1 MNPTKRNP
9 LKGIVSFLGLNKT
22 ILTMLIMVIF
32 LGLGEKMAER
42 FLPLYIVAL
51 GGSSIF
57 VGILNGMD
65 NLLSALYSF
74 PGGYLSDKIGY
85 KKSLIAF
92 IVMAMIGYLIV
103 IIFPGWKAV
112 LVGAIFFISWTAISL
127 PSVMSLVSKS
137 VKKEKQTMG
146 VSLHS
151 LVRRI
156 PMGLGPIL
164 GGVLIGIYGKV
175 IGVKVA
181 FVCAFILG
189 LISIFFIKKYMAE
202 DSEIKGKGM
211 SIKESFSRINP
222 DLRVLLVSDI
232 LIRFA
237 EQIPYAFVVL
247 WVVDNLHFSALQFG
261 LLTSIEMATAMIVY
275 IPIAFLADKYGKK
288 PFVVITFGFFTIFPP
303 FIYYSRTFEML
314 VFAFIIRGLKE
325 FGEPTRKSLILDL
338 APTDAKA
345 STFGSYYLIRDVI
358 VSIAALAA
366 GFLWSISP
374 KVNFMT
380 AFAFGVAGTLFFL
393 IFGKENKGNREKS
406 LISN

>member
-1 MNPTKRNP
+1 MNSTKRKP

-57 VGILNGMD
+57 VGLLNGMD

-92 IVMAMIGYLIV
+92 IIMAMIGYLIV

-127 PSVMSLVSKS
+127 PSIMSLVSKS

-181 FVCAFILG
+181 FACAFILG

-202 DSEIKGKGM
+202 DPEIKGKGM
-211 SIKESFSRINP
+211 SIKESFSSINP
-222 DLRVLLVSDI
+222 NLRVLLVSDI

-247 WVVDNLHFSALQFG
+247 WVVDNLHFSALKFG

-288 PFVVITFGFFTIFPP
+288 PFVVITFGFFTIFPL

-345 STFGSYYLIRDVI
+345 STFGTYYLFRDVI
-358 VSIAALAA
+358 VSIAAFAA

-393 IFGKENKGNREKS
+393 IFGKENKRNREKS

>member
-1 MNPTKRNP
+1 MDSTKRNP

-22 ILTMLIMVIF
+22 ILTMLTMVIF

-57 VGILNGMD
+57 VGLLNGMD

-103 IIFPGWKAV
+103 IIFHGYQAV
-112 LVGAIFFISWTAISL
+112 LIGAVFFISWTAISL
-127 PSVMSLVSKS
+127 PSIMSLVSKS

-164 GGVLIGIYGKV
+164 GGVLIGVYGKV
-175 IGVKVA
+175 LGVKVA
-181 FVCAFILG
+181 FACAFILG

-202 DSEIKGKGM
+202 DPEIRGKGM
-211 SIKESFSRINP
+211 SIKESFSGINP

-261 LLTSIEMATAMIVY
+261 LLTSIEMATAMAVY

-288 PFVVITFGFFTIFPP
+288 PFVVITFGFFTIFPL

-338 APTDAKA
+338 APADAKA
-345 STFGSYYLIRDVI
+345 STFGTYYLIRDVI
-358 VSIAALAA
+358 VSIAAFAA

-374 KVNFMT
+374 KLNFMT
-380 AFAFGVAGTLFFL
+380 AFAFGIAGTLFFF
-393 IFGKENKGNREKS
+393 IFGKEKVKNPQEV
-406 LISN
+406 

>member
-1 MNPTKRNP
+1 MKRNL

-57 VGILNGMD
+57 VAFLNGMD

-74 PGGYLSDKIGY
+74 PGGYLSDRIGY
-85 KKSLIAF
+85 KKSLIVF
-92 IVMAMIGYLIV
+92 IIMAIIGYLIV
-103 IIFPGWKAV
+103 IVFPGWQAV
-112 LVGAIFFISWTAISL
+112 LVGAVFFISWSAISL
-127 PSVMSLVSKS
+127 PAIMSLVSKA

-175 IGVKVA
+175 LGVKIAFACA
-181 FVCAFILG
+181 FVLAILSIIFIRR
-189 LISIFFIKKYMAE
+189 FMAE
-202 DSEIKGKGM
+202 DTEIKGKGM
-211 SIKESFSRINP
+211 SFKESFSSINP

-247 WVVDNLHFSALQFG
+247 WVVNKLHFSALQFG
-261 LLTSIEMATAMIVY
+261 LLTGIEMATAMVVY
-275 IPIAFLADKYGKK
+275 IPIAFLADKYNKK
-288 PFVVITFGFFTIFPP
+288 PFVVITFGFFTIFPL
-303 FIYYSRTFEML
+303 FIYYSRTFKML

-325 FGEPTRKSLILDL
+325 FGEPTRKSLILDFAL
-338 APTDAKA
+338 PDTKA
-345 STFGSYYLIRDVI
+345 STFGTYYLIRDVI
-358 VSIAALAA
+358 VSMAAFSA
-366 GFLWSISP
+366 GFLWNISP

-380 AFAFGVAGTLFFL
+380 AFAFGIVGTLFFL
-393 IFGKENKGNREKS
+393 MFGKEKRKNIEEVAKTS
-406 LISN
+406 

>member
-1 MNPTKRNP
+1 MKKNL
-9 LKGIVSFLGLNKT
+9 LKGIINFLGLNKT
-22 ILTMLIMVIF
+22 MLTMLIMVIF

-57 VGILNGMD
+57 VSFLNGMD

-74 PGGYLSDKIGY
+74 PGGYLSDRIGY
-85 KKSLIAF
+85 KKSLITF
-92 IVMAMIGYLIV
+92 IIMAMIGYLIV

-112 LVGAIFFISWTAISL
+112 LIGAVFFISWTSISL
-127 PSVMSLVSKS
+127 PAIMSLVSKS
-137 VKKEKQTMG
+137 VRKEKQTMG

-175 IGVKVA
+175 IGVKIAFACA
-181 FVCAFILG
+181 FVLG

-202 DSEIKGKGM
+202 DPAIKGKGM
-211 SIKESFSRINP
+211 SIKKSFSGINP
-222 DLRVLLVSDI
+222 ELRVLLVSDI
-232 LIRFA
+232 LIRFS

-261 LLTSIEMATAMIVY
+261 VLTGIEMLTAMVVY
-275 IPIAFLADKYGKK
+275 IPIAFLADIYGKK
-288 PFVVITFGFFTIFPP
+288 PFVVITFGFFAIFPL
-303 FIYYSRTFEML
+303 FIYYSRSFEML
-314 VFAFIIRGLKE
+314 VLAFIIRGLKE

-338 APTDAKA
+338 APIDAKA
-345 STFGSYYLIRDVI
+345 STFGTYYLIRDVI
-358 VSIAALAA
+358 VSIAAFSA
-366 GFLWSISP
+366 GFLWNIGP

-380 AFAFGVAGTLFFL
+380 AFAFGIAGTLFFL
-393 IFGKENKGNREKS
+393 LFGKENNRKRYEITKV
-406 LISN
+406 N

>member
-1 MNPTKRNP
+1 MEPQKR
-9 LKGIVSFLGLNKT
+9 KRFSYIASFLGLNKT
-22 ILTMLIMVIF
+22 ITTMLIMVIF

-51 GGSSIF
+51 GGSTIF
-57 VGILNGMD
+57 VAFLNGMD

-74 PGGYLSDKIGY
+74 PGGYLSDRIGY
-85 KKSLIAF
+85 KKSLIVF
-92 IVMAMIGYLIV
+92 IVMAIIGYLIV
-103 IIFPGWKAV
+103 IIFPGWQAV
-112 LVGAIFFISWTAISL
+112 LVGAVFFISWSAISL
-127 PSVMSLVSKS
+127 PSIMSLVSKA

-175 IGVKVA
+175 LGVKIA
-181 FVCAFILG
+181 FACALILAILSIVFIRR
-189 LISIFFIKKYMAE
+189 FMAE
-202 DSEIKGKGM
+202 DTAIKGKGM
-211 SIKESFSRINP
+211 SFKESFSGINR
-222 DLRVLLVSDI
+222 DLKMLLVSDT

-247 WVVDNLHFSALQFG
+247 WVVDNLHFSALRFG
-261 LLTSIEMATAMIVY
+261 LLTGIEMATAMIVY

-288 PFVVITFGFFTIFPP
+288 KFVTITFGFFTAFPI

-314 VFAFIIRGLKE
+314 IFAFIIRGLKE

-345 STFGSYYLIRDVI
+345 STFGTYYLIRDVI
-358 VSIAALAA
+358 VSIAAFMA
-366 GFLWSISP
+366 GFLWNISP

-380 AFAFGVAGTLFFL
+380 AFAFGLIGTIFFI
-393 IFGKENKGNREKS
+393 IFGKEKS
-406 LISN
+406 TETI